1 MKLINIP
8 DNKIYKGYDIAKTV
22 IDTNNLDYKKENIS
36 FYHIN
41 NIDLIESADLLII
54 KDVMIHW
61 TNERVL
67 YFINNILPKF
77 KYAIFTEDYCTDSN
91 ILNADINFGQ
101 FRCIDITQPPF
112 NSKSCKVISEYK
124 TNSWNKR
131 VYLYTNPVDPTE

>member
-1 MKLINIP
+1 MKLIDIP
-8 DNKIYKGYDIAKTV
+8 SDKIYKGYDIVKSV
-22 IDTNNLDYKKENIS
+22 IDTNNLRFKKENIS
-36 FYHIN
+36 FN
-41 NIDLIESADLLII
+41 CVDNLDSIEGADLLII

-77 KYAIFTEDYCTDSN
+77 KYAILTEDYSED
-91 ILNADINFGQ
+91 NAITNLEIQFGQ

-112 NSKSCKVISEYK
+112 NSKNCKKILEYK

-131 VYLYTNPVDPTE
+131 VYLVSEQKRKNH